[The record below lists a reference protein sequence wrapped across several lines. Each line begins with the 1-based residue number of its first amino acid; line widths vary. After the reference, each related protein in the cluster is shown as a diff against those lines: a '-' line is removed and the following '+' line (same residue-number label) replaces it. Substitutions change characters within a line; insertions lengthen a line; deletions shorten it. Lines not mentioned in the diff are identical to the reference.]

1 MFLQP
6 AAGHLSDKIG
16 RRKVMAVFA
25 IGGLLFTVPLM
36 TLIGNM
42 SNPFAIFAVLLGP
55 MVFLTG
61 YTALAPIVKAEMF
74 PTKVR
79 ALGVG
84 LPHALVAATFGG
96 TAEPIALAL
105 KQAGFESAF
114 FWYVTGCVALTG
126 IAVLMV
132 KEPSRNSTLDKLPNP
147 NTVSTVH
154 HDSPLR
160 THHS

>member
-1 MFLQP
+1 M
-6 AAGHLSDKIG
+6 
-16 RRKVMAVFA
+16 
-25 IGGLLFTVPLM
+25 M
-36 TLIGNM
+36 TLIGRT
-42 SNPFAIFAVLLGP
+42 SNVLVAFGLMAVA

-84 LPHALVAATFGG
+84 LPHALVTAIFGG

-105 KQAGFESAF
+105 KQAGHEPLF

-126 IAVLMV
+126 IAVALV
-132 KEPSRNSTLDKLPNP
+132 KEPSRNSTLDRLPTAD
-147 NTVSTVH
+147 TVVAGTH
-154 HDSPLR
+154 ESPLR
-160 THHS
+160 PAAAHH